1 MNNSK
6 AKFSSKIPWQL
17 LIKLTAQTEQIA
29 SQEKYQKFTK
39 RKRKKFHWKC
49 FSDLYVLCMCISC
62 INILILKHDSF
73 HRNKTYYKL
82 MRIFVCK

>member
-39 RKRKKFHWKC
+39 RKRKKSHWKC
-49 FSDLYVLCMCISC
+49 FFDLYVYCFMYKY
-62 INILILKHDSF
+62 INIKTRFISSKQIIL
-73 HRNKTYYKL
+73 
-82 MRIFVCK
+82 